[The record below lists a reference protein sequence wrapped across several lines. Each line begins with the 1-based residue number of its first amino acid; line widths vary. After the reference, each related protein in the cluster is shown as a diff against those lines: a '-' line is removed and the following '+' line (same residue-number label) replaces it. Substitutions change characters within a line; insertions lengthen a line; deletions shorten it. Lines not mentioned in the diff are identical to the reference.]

1 MTLRGRVM
9 VRLMPRFGALLRWV
23 DDGCF
28 VYRFSAT
35 ARKRYWQIF
44 QHRKQRPLQ
53 IPRQRAEAR
62 KERNPDTPLQR
73 HPYQLPATTE
83 QDFPFWETK
92 GILRTVGSKSTFAYF
107 SLTRKVGR
115 RRQDKVSIQRRVTTL
130 NQPNP
135 PSERKNFPSG
145 KGGSER
151 RYPYERKTSPP

>member
-1 MTLRGRVM
+1 M

-115 RRQDKVSIQRRVTTL
+115 RRQNTKQYTVGYRQRSPILRQRKNKKSRCRERRVVVKQYSSKSVKTL
-130 NQPNP
+130 CFQGTP
-135 PSERKNFPSG
+135 
-145 KGGSER
+145 
-151 RYPYERKTSPP
+151 